1 MIFHDVE
8 QNTDEWLDLRS
19 GKLTGSAISKVM
31 ANYSKPFGE
40 PAKKLA
46 ANIAVEQLTGHRL
59 MNESFSNVHMERG
72 HKQEPIARMLYEQ
85 ENFVDVSNGGFFD
98 CGFTACSPDGLV
110 DSDGVIEIK
119 SVVASVHYASIK
131 RNNIDPSYKW
141 QIFFNLKETQR
152 NWIDFISYCA
162 DFPLNKRLFV
172 YRVYASQIEEE
183 FSMLSARIAE
193 FKALVDDIKKNINK

>member
-1 MIFHDVE
+1 MIFHNVE

-31 ANYSKPFGE
+31 ANYGKPFGE

-59 MNESFSNVHMERG
+59 MNESFSNGHMERG
-72 HKQEPIARMLYEQ
+72 HQQEPIARMLYEQ
-85 ENFVDVSNGGFFD
+85 EHFVDVGNGGFFD

-152 NWIDFISYCA
+152 AWIDFISYCA

-172 YRVYASQIEEE
+172 CRVYANQLEEE
-183 FSMLSARIAE
+183 FSMLSTRIAE